1 MISVAPTLPPDVL
14 PRHPAT
20 RHDVPVTP
28 ETARRVSLLLLA
40 ATVVQLVVASLV
52 PGLPQFEG
60 KGFAARLA
68 LYPVL
73 MLLVP
78 ALWWL
83 RHRRAGSRHA
93 LTDAA
98 PTAVPRPPWT
108 GFAVVMAPFLVDVTG
123 NSLDLYDRVVWWDDA
138 NHLVNWFLLCLG
150 LGMVLL
156 PGVVAPRWVVAALV
170 TGGGAL
176 LAVVWELGE
185 WFTFIRHGTEL
196 ATAYEDTLG
205 DEALGSTGA
214 ALAAAVLVR
223 WRSAR
228 EVEGDAGAG
237 SGAP

>member
-1 MISVAPTLPPDVL
+1 
-14 PRHPAT
+14 
-20 RHDVPVTP
+20 VTP
-28 ETARRVSLLLLA
+28 DTARRVSLMVLA
-40 ATVVQLVVASLV
+40 GTVVQLAVASFV

-68 LYPVL
+68 LYPAM

-78 ALWWL
+78 VLWWL
-83 RHRRAGSRHA
+83 RHRERGASDGPASV
-93 LTDAA
+93 AA
-98 PTAVPRPPWT
+98 APRPPWT
-108 GFAVVMAPFLVDVTG
+108 GFAVLMAPFLVDVTG

-176 LAVVWELGE
+176 LAIVWELGE

-205 DEALGSTGA
+205 DEALGTTGA

-223 WRSAR
+223 WRSVR
-228 EVEGDAGAG
+228 
-237 SGAP
+237 